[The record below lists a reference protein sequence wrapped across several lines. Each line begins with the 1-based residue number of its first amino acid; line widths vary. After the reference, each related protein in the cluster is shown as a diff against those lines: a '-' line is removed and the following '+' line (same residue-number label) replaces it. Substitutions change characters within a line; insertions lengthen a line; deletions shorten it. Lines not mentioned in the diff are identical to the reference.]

1 MSHQVFPP
9 NYRFKMRINLFLGLV
24 FIFFACQ
31 KEESTAQVPKITLPA
46 SLSSLQMN
54 HPRLML
60 TNERIAELKKLQST
74 DPILDKYIKAVIA
87 SANSIVTRA
96 PLTRTLIGPR
106 LLDVSR
112 ELLNRT
118 THLAIAYHFTG
129 DKKYVNAAVS
139 NMRAVC
145 EFSDWNP
152 SHFLDVAEMS
162 NGVAIGYDWLYSV
175 IPETDRVFI
184 LNGLKSKG
192 LEAYKKNY
200 ASAWWAK
207 GDNNWNQVC
216 NGALIVASL
225 AIAETDP
232 AYADEYIPK
241 AIANL
246 PYSNKFYAPDGA
258 WYEGPGYWSY
268 ATEYLSYGMSALK
281 SALGTF
287 KGLENTEGLSKSG
300 FAPMLTTGPTN
311 YILNFADSGEN
322 SKGTTSAAMFFLANT
337 YSNADISNYLHAYM
351 AETSSLAKP
360 FHVVWYKSPSNASPT
375 LPLDH
380 YLRGDVND
388 LVIMRSSWTDK
399 FATWVGFKSGTNSS
413 NHSHLDLGNF
423 ELDAGGVRWA
433 KDLGSDDY
441 NLDGYWTM
449 GVGGKRWTYYRLGS
463 LSHNVALLGNKNQY
477 ELAKATFINTDLNK
491 AEPSATLDLT
501 QAYREFSSSSTR
513 KITLINNRK
522 DVLIEDNFSLKSAT
536 EVAWGMTTDQS
547 IDILP
552 SGKVILRNSTI
563 TTKTLEA
570 EIISPMGAKFSI
582 ESAKK
587 TAPEKLNS
595 SSQRLMV
602 RIANQ
607 TGNVKLQIK
616 LSPKG

>member
-1 MSHQVFPP
+1 
-9 NYRFKMRINLFLGLV
+9 MRIIYILSITYLL
-24 FIFFACQ
+24 FACK
-31 KEESTAQVPKITLPA
+31 KEDSVAQIIALPA
-46 SLSSLQMN
+46 SLNTLKSQ

-60 TNERIAELKKLQST
+60 TNERVAELKKLQPT
-74 DPILDKYIKAVIA
+74 DPVLDKYIKAVIA

-118 THLAIAYHFTG
+118 THLALAYNFSG
-129 DKKYVNAAVS
+129 DKKYLEAAVA
-139 NMRAVC
+139 NMRTVC

-162 NGVAIGYDWLYSV
+162 NGVAIGYDWLYPFLS
-175 IPETDRVFI
+175 EADRAFI
-184 LNGLKSKG
+184 RNGLKTKG
-192 LEAYKKNY
+192 LDEYKKIY
-200 ASAWWAK
+200 ETAWWAK

-216 NGALIVASL
+216 NGGLIVASL

-232 AYADEYIPK
+232 KYADEYIPK

-258 WYEGPGYWSY
+258 WYEGPGYWAY
-268 ATEYLSYGMSALK
+268 ATEYLSYGMSALQT
-281 SALGTF
+281 ALGTM
-287 KGLENTEGLSKSG
+287 KNLETTEGLSKTG

-311 YILNFADSGEN
+311 YIFNFADSGEN
-322 SKGTTSAAMFFLANT
+322 SKGTTSPAMFFMANT
-337 YSNADISNYLHAYM
+337 YSNTDISNYLHNYM
-351 AETSSLAKP
+351 SATSALAKP
-360 FHVVWYKSPSNASPT
+360 FHVVWYRSPSNSAPAV
-375 LPLDH
+375 PLDH
-380 YLRGDVND
+380 MLKGEIND

-399 FATWVGFKSGTNSS
+399 FATWVGVKSGTNSS
-413 NHSHLDLGNF
+413 PHSHLDLGSF

-449 GVGGKRWTYYRLGS
+449 GVGGKRWSYYRLGS
-463 LSHNVALLGNKNQY
+463 LSHNVPILGNKNQY
-477 ELAKATFINTDLNK
+477 ELAKATFSSTSLNVS
-491 AEPSATLDLT
+491 EPNAILDLS
-501 QAYREFSSSSTR
+501 QAYRDYSSKSTR
-513 KITLINNRK
+513 KISLVNNRK
-522 DVLIEDNFSLKSAT
+522 DVVIEDDFVIKSAT

-547 IDILP
+547 IEILP
-552 SGKVILRNSTI
+552 SGKAILRNATI

-570 EIISPMGAKFSI
+570 EIISPMGAKFTI
-582 ESAKK
+582 ESASKS
-587 TAPEKLNS
+587 APEKLNTGT
-595 SSQRLMV
+595 QRLMV

-607 TGNVKLQIK
+607 IGNVKLQIK

>member
-1 MSHQVFPP
+1 
-9 NYRFKMRINLFLGLV
+9 MRINLFLGLV

-139 NMRAVC
+139 NMRIVC

-477 ELAKATFINTDLNK
+477 ELAKATFTNTDLNK

-547 IDILP
+547 IEILP
-552 SGKVILRNSTI
+552 NGKAILRNATI

>member
-1 MSHQVFPP
+1 
-9 NYRFKMRINLFLGLV
+9 
-24 FIFFACQ
+24 
-31 KEESTAQVPKITLPA
+31 
-46 SLSSLQMN
+46 
-54 HPRLML
+54 
-60 TNERIAELKKLQST
+60 
-74 DPILDKYIKAVIA
+74 
-87 SANSIVTRA
+87 
-96 PLTRTLIGPR
+96 
-106 LLDVSR
+106 
-112 ELLNRT
+112 
-118 THLAIAYHFTG
+118 
-129 DKKYVNAAVS
+129 
-139 NMRAVC
+139 
-145 EFSDWNP
+145 
-152 SHFLDVAEMS
+152 
-162 NGVAIGYDWLYSV
+162 
-175 IPETDRVFI
+175 
-184 LNGLKSKG
+184 
-192 LEAYKKNY
+192 
-200 ASAWWAK
+200 
-207 GDNNWNQVC
+207 
-216 NGALIVASL
+216 
-225 AIAETDP
+225 
-232 AYADEYIPK
+232 
-241 AIANL
+241 
-246 PYSNKFYAPDGA
+246 
-258 WYEGPGYWSY
+258 
-268 ATEYLSYGMSALK
+268 
-281 SALGTF
+281 
-287 KGLENTEGLSKSG
+287 
-300 FAPMLTTGPTN
+300 
-311 YILNFADSGEN
+311 
-322 SKGTTSAAMFFLANT
+322 MFFLANT

-477 ELAKATFINTDLNK
+477 ELAKATFTNTDLNK

-547 IDILP
+547 IEILP
-552 SGKVILRNSTI
+552 NGKAILSNATI

-570 EIISPMGAKFSI
+570 ENISPMGAKFSI

-595 SSQRLMV
+595 NSQRLMV

>member
-1 MSHQVFPP
+1 
-9 NYRFKMRINLFLGLV
+9 MRIIIILSFTYLL
-24 FIFFACQ
+24 FACK
-31 KEESTAQVPKITLPA
+31 KEETSAQIPKIPLPA
-46 SLSSLQMN
+46 SLTTLKSE

-74 DPILDKYIKAVIA
+74 DPVLDKYIKAVIA

-118 THLAIAYHFTG
+118 SHLALAYHFSG
-129 DKKYVNAAVS
+129 DKKYLDAAVA
-139 NMRAVC
+139 NMRTVC

-162 NGVAIGYDWLYSV
+162 NGVAIGYDWLYAYIS
-175 IPETDRVFI
+175 ETDRGFI
-184 LNGLKSKG
+184 RNGLKTKG
-192 LEAYKKNY
+192 LDEYKKIY
-200 ASAWWAK
+200 ETAWWAK

-216 NGALIVASL
+216 NGGLIVASL

-232 AYADEYIPK
+232 KYSDEYIPK

-246 PYSNKFYAPDGA
+246 PFSNKFYAPDGA
-258 WYEGPGYWSY
+258 WYEGPGYWAY
-268 ATEYLSYGMSALK
+268 ATEYLSYGMSALQT
-281 SALGTF
+281 ALGTM
-287 KGLENTEGLSKSG
+287 KNLETTEGLSKTG

-311 YILNFADSGEN
+311 YIFNFADSGEN
-322 SKGTTSAAMFFLANT
+322 SKGTTSAAMFFMANT
-337 YSNADISNYLHAYM
+337 YSNTDISNYLHNYM
-351 AETSSLAKP
+351 SATSALAKP
-360 FHVVWYKSPSNASPT
+360 FHVVWYRSPSNSTPT
-375 LPLDH
+375 VPLDH
-380 YLRGDVND
+380 MLKGELND

-399 FATWVGFKSGTNSS
+399 FATWIAVKSGTNSS
-413 NHSHLDLGNF
+413 PHSHLDLGSF

-463 LSHNVALLGNKNQY
+463 LSHNVPVLGNKNQY
-477 ELAKATFINTDLNK
+477 ELAKASFSGTALN
-491 AEPSATLDLT
+491 ASEPSATIDLS
-501 QAYREFSSSSTR
+501 QAYRDYSSKSSR
-513 KITLINNRK
+513 KISLVNNRK
-522 DVLIEDNFSLKSAT
+522 DVVIEDDFVIKSAT

-547 IDILP
+547 IEILP
-552 SGKVILRNSTI
+552 NGKAILRNATI

-570 EIISPMGAKFSI
+570 EIISPVGAKFTI

-587 TAPEKLNS
+587 SAPEKLNTGT
-595 SSQRLMV
+595 QRLMV

-607 TGNVKLQIK
+607 IGNVKLQIK

>member
-1 MSHQVFPP
+1 
-9 NYRFKMRINLFLGLV
+9 MRIVLTLYVCFTL
-24 FIFFACQ
+24 FACQ
-31 KEESTAQVPKITLPA
+31 KEETTAQIPKISLPA
-46 SLSSLQMN
+46 SLNMLKME
-54 HPRLML
+54 HPRLIL
-60 TNERIAELKKLQST
+60 TNERIAELKKLQPT

-87 SANSIVTRA
+87 SANSIISKA

-118 THLAIAYHFTG
+118 THLALAFHFSG
-129 DKKYVNAAVS
+129 DKKYVDAAVS
-139 NMRAVC
+139 NMRTVC

-162 NGVAIGYDWLYSV
+162 NGVALGYDWLYAYLS
-175 IPETDRVFI
+175 EADRNFI
-184 LNGLKSKG
+184 RNGLKTKG
-192 LEAYKKNY
+192 LVEYKKIY
-200 ASAWWAK
+200 ETAWWAK

-232 AYADEYIPK
+232 TYADEYIPK
-241 AIANL
+241 VLANL

-268 ATEYLSYGMSALK
+268 ATEYLSFGMSALQ

-287 KGLENTEGLSKSG
+287 KGLETTEGLSKTG

-322 SKGTTSAAMFFLANT
+322 SKGTTSPAMFFMANT
-337 YSNADISNYLHAYM
+337 YSNSDISNYLHNYISA
-351 AETSSLAKP
+351 TSTLAKP
-360 FHVVWYKSPSNASPT
+360 FHVVWYRSPSNSSPT

-380 YLRGDVND
+380 ILRGEIND

-399 FATWVGFKSGTNSS
+399 FATWIGIKSGTNSS
-413 NHSHLDLGNF
+413 NHSHLDLGSF

-449 GVGGKRWTYYRLGS
+449 GVGGKRWSYYRLGS
-463 LSHNVALLGNKNQY
+463 LSHNVPILGNKNQY
-477 ELAKATFINTDLNK
+477 ELAKASFTLTSLNVP
-491 AEPSATLDLT
+491 EPYTTLDLS
-501 QAYREFSSSSTR
+501 QAYRDFSIKSTR
-513 KITLINNRK
+513 KISLINNRK
-522 DVLIEDNFSLKSAT
+522 DVVIEDDFSIKSAT

-547 IDILP
+547 IELLP
-552 SGKVILRNSTI
+552 SGKAILRNATI

-570 EIISPMGAKFSI
+570 EIISPVGAKFTI
-582 ESAKK
+582 ESASKS
-587 TAPEKLNS
+587 APEKLNRGT
-595 SSQRLMV
+595 QRLMV

-607 TGNVKLQIK
+607 IGNVKLQIK

>member
-1 MSHQVFPP
+1 
-9 NYRFKMRINLFLGLV
+9 MRIIIILSFTYLL
-24 FIFFACQ
+24 FACK
-31 KEESTAQVPKITLPA
+31 KEETIAQIPKIPLPA
-46 SLSSLQMN
+46 SLSALKIE

-60 TNERIAELKKLQST
+60 SNERIAELKKLQTT

-118 THLAIAYHFTG
+118 THLALAYHFSG
-129 DKKYVNAAVS
+129 DKKYLDAAVA
-139 NMRAVC
+139 NMKTVC

-162 NGVAIGYDWLYSV
+162 NGVAIGYDWLYAYIS
-175 IPETDRVFI
+175 ETDRTFI
-184 LNGLKSKG
+184 RNGLKTKG
-192 LEAYKKNY
+192 LDEYKKIY
-200 ASAWWAK
+200 ETAWWAK

-232 AYADEYIPK
+232 KYADEYIPK

-246 PYSNKFYAPDGA
+246 PFSNKFYAPDGA
-258 WYEGPGYWSY
+258 WYEGPGYWAY
-268 ATEYLSYGMSALK
+268 ATEYLSYGMSALQT
-281 SALGTF
+281 ALGTM
-287 KGLENTEGLSKSG
+287 KNLETTEGLSKTG

-311 YILNFADSGEN
+311 YIFNFADSGEN
-322 SKGTTSAAMFFLANT
+322 SKGTTSAAMFFMANT
-337 YSNADISNYLHAYM
+337 YSNTDISNYLHNYM
-351 AETSSLAKP
+351 SATSALAKP
-360 FHVVWYKSPSNASPT
+360 FHVVWYRSPNNFIPAV
-375 LPLDH
+375 PLDH
-380 YLRGDVND
+380 MLKGEIND

-399 FATWVGFKSGTNSS
+399 FATWVGVKSGTNSS
-413 NHSHLDLGNF
+413 PHSHLDLGSF

-449 GVGGKRWTYYRLGS
+449 GVGGKRWSYYRLGS
-463 LSHNVALLGNKNQY
+463 LSHNVPILGNKNQY
-477 ELAKATFINTDLNK
+477 ELAKASFSSTALNVS
-491 AEPSATLDLT
+491 EPNAILDLS
-501 QAYREFSSSSTR
+501 QAYRDYSSKSTR
-513 KITLINNRK
+513 KISLVNNRK
-522 DVLIEDNFSLKSAT
+522 DVVIEDDFVIKSAT

-547 IDILP
+547 IEILP
-552 SGKVILRNSTI
+552 SGKAILRNATI
-563 TTKTLEA
+563 TTKTLEV
-570 EIISPMGAKFSI
+570 EIISPVGAKFTI
-582 ESAKK
+582 ESARKS
-587 TAPEKLNS
+587 APEKLNTGT
-595 SSQRLMV
+595 QRLMV

-607 TGNVKLQIK
+607 IGNVKLQIK

>member
-1 MSHQVFPP
+1 
-9 NYRFKMRINLFLGLV
+9 MRILYILSITYLL
-24 FIFFACQ
+24 FACK
-31 KEESTAQVPKITLPA
+31 KEDSVAQIIALPA
-46 SLSSLQMN
+46 SLTTLKTE

-60 TNERIAELKKLQST
+60 TSERVAELKKLQSA
-74 DPILDKYIKAVIA
+74 DPVLDKYIKAVIA

-118 THLAIAYHFTG
+118 SHLALAYHFSG
-129 DKKYVNAAVS
+129 DKKYVESAVA
-139 NMRAVC
+139 NMRTVC

-162 NGVAIGYDWLYSV
+162 NGVAIGYDWLYPFLSEV
-175 IPETDRVFI
+175 DRTFI
-184 LNGLKSKG
+184 RNGLKTKG
-192 LEAYKKNY
+192 LDEYKKIY
-200 ASAWWAK
+200 ETAWWAK

-232 AYADEYIPK
+232 KYADEYIPK

-258 WYEGPGYWSY
+258 WYEGPGYWAY
-268 ATEYLSYGMSALK
+268 ATEYLSYGMSALQT
-281 SALGTF
+281 ALGTL
-287 KGLENTEGLSKSG
+287 KNLETTEGLSKTG

-311 YILNFADSGEN
+311 YIFNFADSGEN
-322 SKGTTSAAMFFLANT
+322 SKGTTSPAMFFMANT
-337 YSNADISNYLHAYM
+337 YSNSDVSNYLHNYM
-351 AETSSLAKP
+351 SATSSLAKP
-360 FHVVWYKSPSNASPT
+360 FHVVWYRSPSNSAPVV
-375 LPLDH
+375 PLDH
-380 YLRGDVND
+380 MLRGEVND

-399 FATWVGFKSGTNSS
+399 FATWIGIKSGTNSS
-413 NHSHLDLGNF
+413 NHSHLDLGSF

-449 GVGGKRWTYYRLGS
+449 GVGGKRWSYYRLGS
-463 LSHNVALLGNKNQY
+463 LSHNVPILGNNNQY
-477 ELAKATFINTDLNK
+477 ELAKATFSSTSLNVS
-491 AEPSATLDLT
+491 EPNAILDLS
-501 QAYREFSSSSTR
+501 QAYRDYSSKSTR
-513 KITLINNRK
+513 KISLVNNRK
-522 DVLIEDNFSLKSAT
+522 DVVIEDDFVIKSAI

-547 IDILP
+547 IEILP
-552 SGKVILRNSTI
+552 SGKAILRNATI

-570 EIISPMGAKFSI
+570 EIISPTGAKFTI
-582 ESAKK
+582 ESASKS
-587 TAPEKLNS
+587 APEKLNTGT
-595 SSQRLMV
+595 QRLMV

-607 TGNVKLQIK
+607 IGNVKLQIK

>member
-1 MSHQVFPP
+1 
-9 NYRFKMRINLFLGLV
+9 MRIIYILSITYLL
-24 FIFFACQ
+24 FACK
-31 KEESTAQVPKITLPA
+31 KEDSVAQIIALPA
-46 SLSSLQMN
+46 SLNTLKSQ

-60 TNERIAELKKLQST
+60 TNERVAELKKLQPT

-118 THLAIAYHFTG
+118 THLALAYHFSG
-129 DKKYVNAAVS
+129 DKKYLEAAVA
-139 NMRAVC
+139 NMRTVC

-162 NGVAIGYDWLYSV
+162 NGVAIGYDWLYPFLS
-175 IPETDRVFI
+175 EADRTFI
-184 LNGLKSKG
+184 RNGLKTKG
-192 LEAYKKNY
+192 LDEYKKIY
-200 ASAWWAK
+200 ETAWWAK

-216 NGALIVASL
+216 NGGLIVASL

-232 AYADEYIPK
+232 KYADEYIPK

-258 WYEGPGYWSY
+258 WYEGPGYWAY
-268 ATEYLSYGMSALK
+268 ATEYLSYGMSALQT
-281 SALGTF
+281 ALGTM
-287 KGLENTEGLSKSG
+287 KNLETTEGLSKTG

-311 YILNFADSGEN
+311 YIFNFADSGEN
-322 SKGTTSAAMFFLANT
+322 SKGTTSPAMFFMANT
-337 YSNADISNYLHAYM
+337 YSNTDISNYLHNYM
-351 AETSSLAKP
+351 SATSALAKP
-360 FHVVWYKSPSNASPT
+360 FHVVWYRSPSNSAPAV
-375 LPLDH
+375 PLDH
-380 YLRGDVND
+380 MLKGELND

-399 FATWVGFKSGTNSS
+399 FATWVGVKSGTNSS
-413 NHSHLDLGNF
+413 PHSHLDLGSF

-449 GVGGKRWTYYRLGS
+449 GVGGKRWSYYRLGS
-463 LSHNVALLGNKNQY
+463 LSHNVPILGNKNQY
-477 ELAKATFINTDLNK
+477 ELAKATFSSTSLNVS
-491 AEPSATLDLT
+491 EPNAILDLS
-501 QAYREFSSSSTR
+501 QAYRDYSSKSTR
-513 KITLINNRK
+513 KISLVNNRK
-522 DVLIEDNFSLKSAT
+522 DVVIEDDFVIKSAT

-547 IDILP
+547 IEILP
-552 SGKVILRNSTI
+552 SGKAILRNATI

-570 EIISPMGAKFSI
+570 EIISPMGAKFTI
-582 ESAKK
+582 ESASKS
-587 TAPEKLNS
+587 APEKLNS
-595 SSQRLMV
+595 GTQRLMV

-607 TGNVKLQIK
+607 IGNVKLQIK

>member
-1 MSHQVFPP
+1 
-9 NYRFKMRINLFLGLV
+9 MRIIIILSFTYLL
-24 FIFFACQ
+24 FACK
-31 KEESTAQVPKITLPA
+31 KEETIAQIPKIPLPA
-46 SLSSLQMN
+46 SLSALKIE

-60 TNERIAELKKLQST
+60 SNERIAELKKLQTT

-118 THLAIAYHFTG
+118 THLALAYHFSG
-129 DKKYVNAAVS
+129 DKKYLDAAVA
-139 NMRAVC
+139 NMKTVC

-162 NGVAIGYDWLYSV
+162 NGVAIGYDWLYAYIS
-175 IPETDRVFI
+175 ETDRTFI
-184 LNGLKSKG
+184 RNGLKTKG
-192 LEAYKKNY
+192 LDEYKKIY
-200 ASAWWAK
+200 ETAWWAK

-232 AYADEYIPK
+232 KYADEYIPK

-246 PYSNKFYAPDGA
+246 PFSNKFYAPDGA
-258 WYEGPGYWSY
+258 WYEGPGYWAY

-281 SALGTF
+281 TALGTM
-287 KGLENTEGLSKSG
+287 KNLETTEGLSKTG

-311 YILNFADSGEN
+311 YIFNFADSGEN
-322 SKGTTSAAMFFLANT
+322 SKGTTSPAMFFMANT
-337 YSNADISNYLHAYM
+337 YSNTDISNYLHNYM
-351 AETSSLAKP
+351 SATSALAKP
-360 FHVVWYKSPSNASPT
+360 FHVVWYRSPNNFIPAV
-375 LPLDH
+375 PLDH
-380 YLRGDVND
+380 MLKGEIND

-399 FATWVGFKSGTNSS
+399 FATWVGVKSGTNSS
-413 NHSHLDLGNF
+413 PHSHLDLGSF

-449 GVGGKRWTYYRLGS
+449 GVGGKRWSYYRLGS
-463 LSHNVALLGNKNQY
+463 LSHNVPILGNKNQY
-477 ELAKATFINTDLNK
+477 ELAKASFSSTALNVS
-491 AEPSATLDLT
+491 EPNAILDLS
-501 QAYREFSSSSTR
+501 QAYRDYSSKSTR
-513 KITLINNRK
+513 KISLVNNRK
-522 DVLIEDNFSLKSAT
+522 DVVIEDDFVIKSAT

-547 IDILP
+547 IEILP
-552 SGKVILRNSTI
+552 SGKAILRNATI
-563 TTKTLEA
+563 TTKTLEV
-570 EIISPMGAKFSI
+570 EIISPAGAKFTI
-582 ESAKK
+582 ESASKS
-587 TAPEKLNS
+587 APEKLNTGT
-595 SSQRLMV
+595 QRLMV

-607 TGNVKLQIK
+607 IGNVKLQIK

>member
-1 MSHQVFPP
+1 
-9 NYRFKMRINLFLGLV
+9 MRILYILSITYLL
-24 FIFFACQ
+24 FACK
-31 KEESTAQVPKITLPA
+31 KEDSVAQIIALPA
-46 SLSSLQMN
+46 SLNTLKSQ

-60 TNERIAELKKLQST
+60 TNERVAELKKLQPT
-74 DPILDKYIKAVIA
+74 DPVLDKYIKAVIA

-118 THLAIAYHFTG
+118 THLALAYHFSG
-129 DKKYVNAAVS
+129 DKKYLEAAVA
-139 NMRAVC
+139 NMRTVC

-162 NGVAIGYDWLYSV
+162 NGVAIGYDWLYPFLS
-175 IPETDRVFI
+175 ETDRAFI
-184 LNGLKSKG
+184 RNGLKTKG
-192 LEAYKKNY
+192 LDEYKKIY
-200 ASAWWAK
+200 ETAWWAK

-232 AYADEYIPK
+232 KYADEYIPK

-258 WYEGPGYWSY
+258 WYEGPGYWAY
-268 ATEYLSYGMSALK
+268 ATEYLSYGMSALQT
-281 SALGTF
+281 ALGTM
-287 KGLENTEGLSKSG
+287 KNLETTEGLSKTG

-311 YILNFADSGEN
+311 YIFNFADSGEN
-322 SKGTTSAAMFFLANT
+322 SKGTTSAAMFFMANT
-337 YSNADISNYLHAYM
+337 YSNTDISNYLHNYM
-351 AETSSLAKP
+351 SATSALAKP
-360 FHVVWYKSPSNASPT
+360 FHVVWYRSPSNSAPAV
-375 LPLDH
+375 PLDH
-380 YLRGDVND
+380 MLKGEIND

-399 FATWVGFKSGTNSS
+399 FATWVGVKSGTNSS
-413 NHSHLDLGNF
+413 PHSHLDLGSF

-449 GVGGKRWTYYRLGS
+449 GVGGKRWSYYRLGS
-463 LSHNVALLGNKNQY
+463 LSHNVPILGNKNQY
-477 ELAKATFINTDLNK
+477 ELAKATFSSTSLNVS
-491 AEPSATLDLT
+491 EPNAILDLS
-501 QAYREFSSSSTR
+501 QAYRDYSSKSTR
-513 KITLINNRK
+513 KISLVNNRK
-522 DVLIEDNFSLKSAT
+522 DVVIEDDFVIKSAT

-547 IDILP
+547 IEILP
-552 SGKVILRNSTI
+552 SGKAILRNATI

-570 EIISPMGAKFSI
+570 EIISPAGAKFTI
-582 ESAKK
+582 ESASKS
-587 TAPEKLNS
+587 APEKLNS
-595 SSQRLMV
+595 GTQRLMV

-607 TGNVKLQIK
+607 IGNVKLQIK

>member
-1 MSHQVFPP
+1 
-9 NYRFKMRINLFLGLV
+9 MRLILALHISFTL
-24 FIFFACQ
+24 FACQ
-31 KEESTAQVPKITLPA
+31 KEDTTVQAPKIILPA
-46 SLSSLQMN
+46 SLSSLQAN

-60 TNERIAELKKLQST
+60 TNERIAELKKLQLT
-74 DPILDKYIKAVIA
+74 DPILDKYIKAVI
-87 SANSIVTRA
+87 STANSIISKA

-106 LLDVSR
+106 LLDISR

-129 DKKYVNAAVS
+129 DKKYVDAAVS
-139 NMRAVC
+139 NMRTVC
-145 EFSDWNP
+145 DFTDWNP

-162 NGVAIGYDWLYSV
+162 NGVALGYDWLYPALS
-175 IPETDRVFI
+175 ETDRVFI
-184 LNGLKSKG
+184 KNGLKAKG
-192 LEAYKKNY
+192 LDEYKKIY
-200 ASAWWAK
+200 ESAWWAK

-232 AYADEYIPK
+232 QYADVYIPK
-241 AIANL
+241 TIANL
-246 PYSNKFYAPDGA
+246 PFSNKFYAPDGA

-268 ATEYLSYGMSALK
+268 ATEYLSYGMSALQ

-287 KGLENTEGLSKSG
+287 KGLETTEGLAKTG

-322 SKGTTSAAMFFLANT
+322 SKGTTSPAMFFMANT
-337 YSNADISNYLHAYM
+337 YSNSDISNYLHNYITAT
-351 AETSSLAKP
+351 AALAKP
-360 FHVVWYKSPSNASPT
+360 FHVVWYRSPTSSSPT
-375 LPLDH
+375 LPLDY
-380 YLRGDVND
+380 YLKGEIND

-399 FATWVGFKSGTNSS
+399 FATWIGFKSGTNSS

-423 ELDAGGVRWA
+423 ELDAGGIRWA

-449 GVGGKRWTYYRLGS
+449 GINGKRWSYYRLGS
-463 LSHNVALLGNKNQY
+463 LSHNVPILGNKNQF
-477 ELAKATFINTDLNK
+477 ELAKSTFISTTLNVS
-491 AEPSATLDLT
+491 EPYATLDLT
-501 QAYREFSSSSTR
+501 QAYRDFSSNTSR
-513 KITLINNRK
+513 KIALINNRK
-522 DVLIEDNFSLKSAT
+522 DVFIEDNFSMKSAT

-547 IDILP
+547 IELLP
-552 SGKVILRNSTI
+552 SGKAILRNATI

-570 EIISPMGAKFSI
+570 EIISPIGAKFTI
-582 ESAKK
+582 ESAKQS
-587 TAPEKLNS
+587 APEKLNTGT
-595 SSQRLMV
+595 QRLMV

-607 TGNVKLQIK
+607 IGNVKLQIK

>member
-1 MSHQVFPP
+1 
-9 NYRFKMRINLFLGLV
+9 MRIIIILSFTYLL
-24 FIFFACQ
+24 FACK
-31 KEESTAQVPKITLPA
+31 KEETIAQIPKIPLPA
-46 SLSSLQMN
+46 SLSALKIE

-60 TNERIAELKKLQST
+60 SNERVAELKKLQTT

-118 THLAIAYHFTG
+118 THLALAYHFSG
-129 DKKYVNAAVS
+129 DKKYLDAAVA
-139 NMRAVC
+139 NMKTVC

-162 NGVAIGYDWLYSV
+162 NGVAIGYDWLYAYIS
-175 IPETDRVFI
+175 ETDRTFI
-184 LNGLKSKG
+184 RNGLKTKG
-192 LEAYKKNY
+192 LDEYKKIY
-200 ASAWWAK
+200 ETAWWAK

-232 AYADEYIPK
+232 KYADEYIPK

-246 PYSNKFYAPDGA
+246 PFSNKFYAPDGA
-258 WYEGPGYWSY
+258 WYEGPGYWAY
-268 ATEYLSYGMSALK
+268 ATEYLSYGMSALQT
-281 SALGTF
+281 ALGTM
-287 KGLENTEGLSKSG
+287 KNLETTEGLSKTG

-311 YILNFADSGEN
+311 YIFNFADSGEN
-322 SKGTTSAAMFFLANT
+322 SKGTTSAAMFFMANT
-337 YSNADISNYLHAYM
+337 YSNTDISNYLHNYM
-351 AETSSLAKP
+351 SATSALAKP
-360 FHVVWYKSPSNASPT
+360 FHVVWYRSPNNFVPAV
-375 LPLDH
+375 PLDH
-380 YLRGDVND
+380 MLKGEIND

-399 FATWVGFKSGTNSS
+399 FATWVGVKSGTNSS
-413 NHSHLDLGNF
+413 PHSHLDLGSF

-449 GVGGKRWTYYRLGS
+449 GVGGKRWSYYRLGS
-463 LSHNVALLGNKNQY
+463 LSHNVPILGNKNQY
-477 ELAKATFINTDLNK
+477 ELAKASFSSTALNVS
-491 AEPSATLDLT
+491 EPNAILDLS
-501 QAYREFSSSSTR
+501 QAYRDYSSKSTR
-513 KITLINNRK
+513 KISLVNNRK
-522 DVLIEDNFSLKSAT
+522 DVVIEDDFVIKSAT

-547 IDILP
+547 IEILP
-552 SGKVILRNSTI
+552 SGKAILRNATI
-563 TTKTLEA
+563 TTKTLEV
-570 EIISPMGAKFSI
+570 EIISPVGAKFTI
-582 ESAKK
+582 ESARKS
-587 TAPEKLNS
+587 APEKLNTGT
-595 SSQRLMV
+595 QRLMV

-607 TGNVKLQIK
+607 IGNVKLQIK

>member
-1 MSHQVFPP
+1 
-9 NYRFKMRINLFLGLV
+9 MRIIIILSFTYLL
-24 FIFFACQ
+24 FACK
-31 KEESTAQVPKITLPA
+31 KEETIAQIPKIPLPA
-46 SLSSLQMN
+46 SLSALKIE

-60 TNERIAELKKLQST
+60 SNERIAELKKLQTT

-118 THLAIAYHFTG
+118 THLALAYHFSG
-129 DKKYVNAAVS
+129 DKKYLDAAVA
-139 NMRAVC
+139 NMKTVC

-162 NGVAIGYDWLYSV
+162 NGVAIGYDWLYAYIS
-175 IPETDRVFI
+175 ETDRTFI
-184 LNGLKSKG
+184 RNGLKTKG
-192 LEAYKKNY
+192 LDEYKKIY
-200 ASAWWAK
+200 ETAWWAK

-232 AYADEYIPK
+232 KYADEYIPK

-246 PYSNKFYAPDGA
+246 PFSNKFYAPDGA
-258 WYEGPGYWSY
+258 WYEGPGYWAY
-268 ATEYLSYGMSALK
+268 ATEYLSYGMSALQT
-281 SALGTF
+281 ALGTM
-287 KGLENTEGLSKSG
+287 KNLETTEGLSKTG

-311 YILNFADSGEN
+311 YIFNFADSGEN
-322 SKGTTSAAMFFLANT
+322 SKGTTSPAMFFMANT
-337 YSNADISNYLHAYM
+337 YSNTDISNYLHNYM
-351 AETSSLAKP
+351 SATSALAKP
-360 FHVVWYKSPSNASPT
+360 FHVVWYRSPNNFVPAV
-375 LPLDH
+375 PLDH
-380 YLRGDVND
+380 MLKGEIND

-399 FATWVGFKSGTNSS
+399 FATWVGVKSGTNSS
-413 NHSHLDLGNF
+413 PHSHLDLGSF

-449 GVGGKRWTYYRLGS
+449 GVGGKRWSYYRLGS
-463 LSHNVALLGNKNQY
+463 LSHNVPILGNKNQY
-477 ELAKATFINTDLNK
+477 ELAKASFSSTALNVS
-491 AEPSATLDLT
+491 EPNAILDLS
-501 QAYREFSSSSTR
+501 QAYRDYSSKSTR
-513 KITLINNRK
+513 KISLVNNRK
-522 DVLIEDNFSLKSAT
+522 DVAIEDDFVIKSAT

-547 IDILP
+547 IEILP
-552 SGKVILRNSTI
+552 SGKAILRNATI
-563 TTKTLEA
+563 TTKTLEV
-570 EIISPMGAKFSI
+570 EIISPVGAKFTI
-582 ESAKK
+582 ESARKS
-587 TAPEKLNS
+587 APEKLNTGT
-595 SSQRLMV
+595 QRLMV

-607 TGNVKLQIK
+607 IGNVKLQIK

>member
-1 MSHQVFPP
+1 
-9 NYRFKMRINLFLGLV
+9 MRIIIILSFTYLL
-24 FIFFACQ
+24 FACK
-31 KEESTAQVPKITLPA
+31 KEETIAQIPKIPLPA
-46 SLSSLQMN
+46 SLSALKIE

-60 TNERIAELKKLQST
+60 SNERIAELKKLQTT

-118 THLAIAYHFTG
+118 THLALAYHFSG
-129 DKKYVNAAVS
+129 DKKYLDAAVA
-139 NMRAVC
+139 NMKTVC
-145 EFSDWNP
+145 DFSDWNP

-162 NGVAIGYDWLYSV
+162 NGVAIGYDWLYAYIS
-175 IPETDRVFI
+175 ETDRAFI
-184 LNGLKSKG
+184 RNGLKTKG
-192 LEAYKKNY
+192 LDEYKKIY
-200 ASAWWAK
+200 ETAWWAK

-232 AYADEYIPK
+232 KYADEYIPK

-246 PYSNKFYAPDGA
+246 PFSNKFYAPDGA
-258 WYEGPGYWSY
+258 WYEGPGYWAY
-268 ATEYLSYGMSALK
+268 ATEYLSYGMSALQT
-281 SALGTF
+281 ALGTM
-287 KGLENTEGLSKSG
+287 KNLETTEGLSKTG

-311 YILNFADSGEN
+311 YIFNFADSGEN
-322 SKGTTSAAMFFLANT
+322 SKGTTSAAMFFMANT
-337 YSNADISNYLHAYM
+337 YSNTDISNYLHNYM
-351 AETSSLAKP
+351 SATSALAKP
-360 FHVVWYKSPSNASPT
+360 FHVVWYRSPNNFVPAV
-375 LPLDH
+375 PLDH
-380 YLRGDVND
+380 MLKGEIND

-399 FATWVGFKSGTNSS
+399 FATWVGVKSGTNSS
-413 NHSHLDLGNF
+413 PHSHLDLGSF

-463 LSHNVALLGNKNQY
+463 LSHNVPILGNKNQY
-477 ELAKATFINTDLNK
+477 ELAKATFSSTALNVS
-491 AEPSATLDLT
+491 EPSATIDLS
-501 QAYREFSSSSTR
+501 QAYRDYSSKSTR
-513 KITLINNRK
+513 KISLVNNRK
-522 DVLIEDNFSLKSAT
+522 DVVIEDDFVIKSAT

-547 IDILP
+547 IEILP
-552 SGKVILRNSTI
+552 SGKAILRNATI
-563 TTKTLEA
+563 TTKTLEV
-570 EIISPMGAKFSI
+570 EIISPAGAKFTI
-582 ESAKK
+582 ESASKS
-587 TAPEKLNS
+587 APEKLNTGT
-595 SSQRLMV
+595 QRLMV

-607 TGNVKLQIK
+607 IGNVKLQIK